1 MSAKAGKAVI
11 GAFVLGA
18 LALAVAGVV
27 LFGSGKFFT
36 PQKKYVMYFDG
47 SVKGLSVG
55 APVVFRG
62 VKVGSVVDIVL
73 QGDMDAMTFRVPVI
87 VEVDLS
93 RFQITN
99 GEPDSADYHQALIN
113 RGLRAQL
120 QTQSL
125 VAGQLMVY
133 FDFYPE
139 RPVRLL
145 PDDTGYAQVPTIP
158 STADEL
164 AQKLEE
170 LPLKQ
175 LVERAN
181 DMVGG
186 LERLVNSTEIQ
197 DAPRQLNLTIA
208 EARNLLRNISR
219 EVELVS
225 ADARGTIAAAT
236 ATIRHADRV
245 LEFKEGAPAELVQ
258 SLNRTLEEVRGS
270 LNKFDETLNVVANT
284 ASDERSLYPLRT
296 ALKDLG
302 EASRAIGA
310 LADYLDRHPEALL
323 RGKSSVE
330 AK

>member
-18 LALAVAGVV
+18 LALAVIGVV

-62 VKVGSVVDIVL
+62 VKVGSVVDIIL
-73 QGDMDAMTFRVPVI
+73 QGDMRDMTFRVPVI
-87 VEVDLS
+87 AEVDLS

-99 GEPDSADYHQALIN
+99 SEPESADFHQALID

-125 VAGQLMVY
+125 VTGQLMVY
-133 FDFYPE
+133 FDFYPD

-158 STADEL
+158 SATDEL
-164 AQKLEE
+164 TQKLEE

-181 DMVGG
+181 DLVGG
-186 LERLVNSTEIQ
+186 LEQLVNSPDMQET
-197 DAPRQLNLTIA
+197 PRTLNLTVA
-208 EARNLLRNISR
+208 EARSLLENVGR
-219 EVELVS
+219 EIRLLSDET
-225 ADARGTIAAAT
+225 RGAIGAAT
-236 ATIRHADRV
+236 TAIQHIDRT
-245 LEFKEGAPAELVQ
+245 LSFEEGAPAELIG
-258 SLNRTLEEVRGS
+258 SMNTTLDEVRRS
-270 LNKFDETLNVVANT
+270 LRKFDETLDAVANT
-284 ASDERSLYPLRT
+284 ASDERSIYQLRT

-302 EASRAIGA
+302 EASRAFGS
-310 LADYLDRHPEALL
+310 LAEYLDRHPEALL
-323 RGKSSVE
+323 RGKTHLE
-330 AK
+330 EK

>member
-62 VKVGSVVDIVL
+62 VKIGSVVDIVL
-73 QGDMDAMTFRVPVI
+73 QGDMEEMIFRVPV
-87 VEVDLS
+87 VAEVDLS

-99 GEPDSADYHQALIN
+99 GVPDSADYHQALID

-120 QTQSL
+120 QAQSL
-125 VAGQLMVY
+125 VTGQLMIY

-139 RPVRLL
+139 RPARLM
-145 PDDTGYAQVPTIP
+145 PDNTGYDQVPTIP

-170 LPLKQ
+170 LPLQ
-175 LVERAN
+175 ELLERTN
-181 DMVGG
+181 GLVGG
-186 LERLVNSTEIQ
+186 LERLVNSADIQ
-197 DAPRQLNLTIA
+197 DAPRRLNLTIA
-208 EARNLLRNISR
+208 EAQNLLQKIGR
-219 EVELVS
+219 EVEQVS
-225 ADARGTIAAAT
+225 SDARETIDAAT

-258 SLNRTLEEVRGS
+258 SLNRTLEEVRVS
-270 LNKFDETLNVVANT
+270 LDKFDQTLDVVAKT
-284 ASDERSLYPLRT
+284 ASDERSLYPLRA

>member
-1 MSAKAGKAVI
+1 MNAKGNKAVI

-18 LALAVAGVV
+18 LALAVAGVI
-27 LFGSGKFFT
+27 LFGSGQFFT

-62 VKVGSVVDIVL
+62 VKIGSVVDIVL
-73 QGDMDAMTFRVPVI
+73 QGDMDDMTFRVPV
-87 VEVDLS
+87 VAEVDLS

-99 GEPDSADYHQALIN
+99 GASDSADYHQALID

-125 VAGQLMVY
+125 VTGQLMVY

-145 PDDTGYAQVPTIP
+145 PDETGFAQVPTIP

-170 LPLKQ
+170 LPLRE
-175 LVERAN
+175 LLERTN
-181 DMVGG
+181 SLVGG
-186 LERLVNSTEIQ
+186 LERLVNSPEIQ
-197 DAPRQLNLTIA
+197 EAPRQLNLTIA
-208 EARNLLRNISR
+208 EARTLLHKIGR
-219 EVELVS
+219 EIERVS
-225 ADARGTIAAAT
+225 NDARGTITAAT

-245 LEFKEGAPAELVQ
+245 LEFKEGAPAELAQ
-258 SLNRTLEEVRGS
+258 SLDRTLAEVRGS
-270 LNKFDETLNVVANT
+270 LDKFDETLDAVAKT

-302 EASRAIGA
+302 EASRAFGA

-323 RGKSSVE
+323 RGKTHVE
-330 AK
+330 EK

>member
-62 VKVGSVVDIVL
+62 VKVGSVVDIAL
-73 QGDMDAMTFRVPVI
+73 QGDVRNMTFRVPVI
-87 VEVDLS
+87 VKVDLS

-99 GEPDSADYHQALIN
+99 GEPFSADYHQALIDL
-113 RGLRAQL
+113 GLRAQL

-125 VAGQLMVY
+125 VTGQLMVY

-145 PDDTGYAQVPTIP
+145 PDNTGFAQIPTIP

-181 DMVGG
+181 DLVGG
-186 LERLVNSTEIQ
+186 LERLANSAEIQ

-208 EARNLLRNISR
+208 EARNLLQKIGR

-225 ADARGTIAAAT
+225 TDARGTIEAAT

-258 SLNRTLEEVRGS
+258 SLDRTLEDVRGS
-270 LNKFDETLNVVANT
+270 LRKFDETLDAVANT
-284 ASDERSLYPLRT
+284 ASDERSIYQLRT
-296 ALKDLG
+296 ALKELG
-302 EASRAIGA
+302 EASRAFGS
-310 LADYLDRHPEALL
+310 LADYLNRHPEALL
-323 RGKSSVE
+323 RGKTHQE
-330 AK
+330 EK

>member
-1 MSAKAGKAVI
+1 MNAKGNKAVI

-18 LALAVAGVV
+18 LALAVAGVI
-27 LFGSGKFFT
+27 LFGSGQFFT

-62 VKVGSVVDIVL
+62 VKIGSVVDIVL
-73 QGDMDAMTFRVPVI
+73 QGDMDDMTFRVPV
-87 VEVDLS
+87 VAEVDLS

-99 GEPDSADYHQALIN
+99 GASDSADYHQALID

-125 VAGQLMVY
+125 VTGQLMVY

-145 PDDTGYAQVPTIP
+145 PDATGFAQVPTIP

-170 LPLKQ
+170 LPLRE
-175 LVERAN
+175 LLERTN
-181 DMVGG
+181 SLVGG
-186 LERLVNSTEIQ
+186 LERLVNSPEIQ
-197 DAPRQLNLTIA
+197 EAPRQLNLTIA
-208 EARNLLRNISR
+208 EARTLLHKIGR
-219 EVELVS
+219 EIERVS
-225 ADARGTIAAAT
+225 NDARGTITAAT

-258 SLNRTLEEVRGS
+258 SFDRTLEEVRGS
-270 LNKFDETLNVVANT
+270 LDKFDETLDAVAKA
-284 ASDERSLYPLRT
+284 ASDERSLYPLRA

-302 EASRAIGA
+302 EASRAFGA

-323 RGKSSVE
+323 RGKTHVE
-330 AK
+330 EK

>member
-18 LALAVAGVV
+18 LALAVIGVV

-36 PQKKYVMYFDG
+36 LQKKYVMYFDG

-62 VKVGSVVDIVL
+62 VKVGSVVDIIL
-73 QGDMDAMTFRVPVI
+73 QGDMEQMTFRVPVI
-87 VEVDLS
+87 VKVDLS
-93 RFQITN
+93 RFQIIN
-99 GEPDSADYHQALIN
+99 GEPFSADYHQALID

-125 VAGQLMVY
+125 VTGQLMVY

-145 PDDTGYAQVPTIP
+145 PDDTGYPQVPTIP
-158 STADEL
+158 STTDEL

-181 DMVGG
+181 DLVGG
-186 LERLVNSTEIQ
+186 LERLANSADIQ

-208 EARNLLRNISR
+208 EARNLLQKIGR

-225 ADARGTIAAAT
+225 ADARGTIEAAT

-258 SLNRTLEEVRGS
+258 SLNQTLEEVRGS
-270 LNKFDETLNVVANT
+270 LKKFDETLDAVANT
-284 ASDERSLYPLRT
+284 ASDERSIYQLRT

-302 EASRAIGA
+302 EASRAFGS
-310 LADYLDRHPEALL
+310 LAEYLDRHPEALL
-323 RGKSSVE
+323 RGKPHLE
-330 AK
+330 EK

>member
-1 MSAKAGKAVI
+1 MSAKTDKAAI

-18 LALAVAGVV
+18 LALTVVGVV

-36 PQKKYVMYFDG
+36 PQEKYVMYFDG
-47 SVKGLSVG
+47 SVKGLSIG

-73 QGDMDAMTFRVPVI
+73 QGDIEKMTFRVPVI

-93 RFQITN
+93 RFQITH
-99 GEPDSADYHQALIN
+99 GEPVSADFHQALID

-125 VAGQLMVY
+125 VTGQLMVY
-133 FDFYPE
+133 FDFYPD

-181 DMVGG
+181 SLVGG
-186 LERLVNSTEIQ
+186 LELLVNSPGIQ
-197 DAPRQLNLTIA
+197 DAPRQLNLTLV
-208 EARNLLRNISR
+208 ETQNLLQKIGR
-219 EVELVS
+219 EVEQVS
-225 ADARGTIAAAT
+225 ADTRVGIDAAT
-236 ATIRHADRV
+236 ATIRHADRI

-258 SLNRTLEEVRGS
+258 SLNRTLEDVRGS
-270 LNKFDETLNVVANT
+270 LDKFDETLDAVAKT
-284 ASDERSLYPLRT
+284 ASDERSIYQLRT

-302 EASRAIGA
+302 EASRAFGS

-323 RGKSSVE
+323 RGKSHRE
-330 AK
+330 EK